1 MRLVSIREKTNG
13 ALNITCHVNRLLNSE
28 HRDNPRPK
36 EISES
41 RFSIHLSPNS
51 DSNTIHHT
59 TAHMDGSETHNY
71 LSTYAVKNGK
81 YQPIIISSVAH
92 PRSLNV
98 LEKAK
103 GPVIDLPEYDP
114 SRWTMFYQIW
124 IAAPTLGK
132 QPGPFLQAE
141 VKFKRFTLLVP
152 FCFTPKPTP
161 PRVTNTAYRTTT
173 EEKMTAEQRAAGW
186 EAGPAPGLES
196 KAMVAKTVLEFNKA
210 IARGFQLAHSLRTH
224 GR

>member
-41 RFSIHLSPNS
+41 RFSIHPSPNS
-51 DSNTIHHT
+51 DPNTTHPT
-59 TAHMDGSETHNY
+59 SAPMDGAEPHTHR
-71 LSTYAVKNGK
+71 STYAVKNGK

-124 IAAPTLGK
+124 IAAPTPGK
-132 QPGPFLQAE
+132 QPGAFLQA
-141 VKFKRFTLLVP
+141 
-152 FCFTPKPTP
+152 
-161 PRVTNTAYRTTT
+161 
-173 EEKMTAEQRAAGW
+173 
-186 EAGPAPGLES
+186 
-196 KAMVAKTVLEFNKA
+196 
-210 IARGFQLAHSLRTH
+210 
-224 GR
+224 